1 MYNVAADIQ
10 QITYSLMGGDAKLFS
25 LRGQN
30 IKLPSYSRVVF
41 YTMRGAYY

>member
-1 MYNVAADIQ
+1 
-10 QITYSLMGGDAKLFS
+10 MGGDAKLLS

-30 IKLPSYSRVVF
+30 IKIVPYSRVVF